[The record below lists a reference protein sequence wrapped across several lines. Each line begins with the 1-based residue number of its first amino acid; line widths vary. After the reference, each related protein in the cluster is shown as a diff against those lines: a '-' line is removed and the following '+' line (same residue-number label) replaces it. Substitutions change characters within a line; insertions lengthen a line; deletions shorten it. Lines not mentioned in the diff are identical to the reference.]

1 MSRRFLCFSSFIL
14 LFLAAWPGFADAPG
28 VYAIT
33 GGTVHPVS
41 GPEISNGVVI
51 IRDGLIEAVGE
62 AVVIP
67 LDATI
72 IDVKGTHVYPG
83 LIDAQTSL
91 GFPSASAPR
100 RRGGGG
106 GGARTPPAEP
116 LPETG
121 PAFLAFREAKISDDD
136 VEAKRATGVTTI
148 VTAPAFGI
156 FNGQSVALNLG
167 DGRGD
172 GRGGGTMESRVIRNP
187 AAQQIS
193 FNPRPAW
200 TYPDSLMGVISYI
213 RQTLMDAQQH
223 AAAHA
228 IYDKNPAGYKRPDE
242 SPSLDAL
249 GGVLRRDVPVVFVAD
264 SDLMMRRAEAIA
276 KEFNVRMVIAGARQG
291 YRMADELKALG
302 APLLVSTKW
311 PVPPTSKED
320 REEQPL
326 RVIRDRQLAPTTPA
340 VLAKNGVLFA
350 LVSGA
355 GKTGDYLPGIR
366 KAIENGL
373 SADDALKA
381 TTINPAKIIG
391 IDRQL
396 GSLERG
402 KIANLVITDKP
413 IFDKE
418 SKVKRI
424 FVDGREAKVPAEDEK
439 KKTGGGATTA
449 TTGVD
454 GSWSFVVK
462 STAGD
467 VNISAML
474 HVENGQISGTFSGD
488 RGAGDIGNGTFDG
501 TTVQFSIAGR
511 GKEEAG
517 DWVFHGTLH
526 GANMEGTVSTTLGTF
541 PFTGSRK

>member
-1 MSRRFLCFSSFIL
+1 MSRRFLCFTIL
-14 LFLAAWPGFADAPG
+14 LLLVSVPLFADSPG

-33 GGTVHPVS
+33 GGTIHPAS
-41 GPEISNGVVI
+41 GPEIANGAVI
-51 IRDGLIEAVGE
+51 IRDGLIESVGY

-67 LDATI
+67 LDATV
-72 IDVKGTHVYPG
+72 IDVKGAHIYPG
-83 LIDAQTSL
+83 LIDAMTSL

-121 PAFLAFREAKISDDD
+121 PSFLAFREAKISDDD
-136 VEAKRATGVTTI
+136 IDAKRATGVLTI

-156 FNGQSVALNLG
+156 FNGQSVALNL
-167 DGRGD
+167 
-172 GRGGGTMESRVIRNP
+172 GGGTMESRVIRNP

-213 RQTLMDAQQH
+213 RQTLMDAQQYSV
-223 AAAHA
+223 ARA

-242 SPSLDAL
+242 SPSLEAL
-249 GGVLRRDVPVVFVAD
+249 GGVLRREVPVVFVAD
-264 SDLMMRRAEAIA
+264 SELMIRRAEAIA
-276 KEFNVRMVIAGARQG
+276 KEFNVRMIIAGARQG
-291 YRMADELKALG
+291 YRMPDELKSLG
-302 APLLVSTKW
+302 APLLVSIKW
-311 PVPPTSKED
+311 PTAPTSKED
-320 REEQPL
+320 RDEQPL

-350 LVSGA
+350 LVSAA
-355 GKTGDYLPGIR
+355 GKTGDYVPGIR

-381 TTINPAKIIG
+381 TTINPAKIVG

-396 GSLERG
+396 GSLDRG

-418 SKVKRI
+418 SKIKRI
-424 FVDGREAKVPAEDEK
+424 FVDGREMKLPSEDEK
-439 KKTGGGATTA
+439 KKAGAAATSTA
-449 TTGVD
+449 SGID
-454 GSWSFVVK
+454 GTWSFVVK
-462 STAGD
+462 TSSGD
-467 VNISAML
+467 VSISATL
-474 HVENGQISGTFSGD
+474 KVENGQISGTFSGD

-511 GKEEAG
+511 GKEETG

-526 GANMEGTVSTTLGTF
+526 GSNMEGTVSTTLGTF

>member
-1 MSRRFLCFSSFIL
+1 MSRRFLWFPVSL
-14 LFLAAWPGFADAPG
+14 LLLIAAWPALADAPG

-41 GPEISNGVVI
+41 GPEIANGVVI
-51 IRDGLIEAVGE
+51 IRDGLVESVG
-62 AVVIP
+62 ANVAIP
-67 LDATI
+67 ADATV
-72 IDVKGTHVYPG
+72 IDVKGGHVYPG

-91 GFPSASAPR
+91 GFPSATAPR
-100 RRGGGG
+100 RRGPAAA
-106 GGARTPPAEP
+106 GARTPEA

-121 PAFLAFREAKISDDD
+121 PSFVAFREAKLSDDD
-136 VEAKRATGVTTI
+136 LEAKRATGVTTI
-148 VTAPAFGI
+148 VTAPSFGI

-167 DGRGD
+167 
-172 GRGGGTMESRVIRNP
+172 GGTMESRVIRNP
-187 AAQQIS
+187 VSQQIS

-213 RQTLMDAQQH
+213 RQTFMDAQEYS
-223 AAAHA
+223 AART

-242 SPSLDAL
+242 SPSLEAL

-264 SDLMMRRAEAIA
+264 SELMIRRAEAIA
-276 KEFNVRMVIAGARQG
+276 KEFNVKMIVAGARQG
-291 YRMADELKALG
+291 YKMGDELKSLG
-302 APLLVSTKW
+302 APVLVSTRW
-311 PVPPTSKED
+311 ATAPAAKED

-326 RVIRDRQLAPTTPA
+326 RVIRDRQLQPTTPS

-355 GKTGDYLPGIR
+355 GKTSDYFAGIR

-396 GSLERG
+396 GSIDKG
-402 KIANLVITDKP
+402 KIANLVVTDKP

-439 KKTGGGATTA
+439 KKSASTSSG
-449 TTGVD
+449 TGVD
-454 GSWSFVVK
+454 GTWSFVVK
-462 STAGD
+462 ATSGE
-467 VNISAML
+467 VNITATL
-474 HVENGQISGTFSGD
+474 HVENGQISGTYSGD
-488 RGAGDIGNGTFDG
+488 RGAGEIGNGTFDG
-501 TTVQFSIAGR
+501 ATVHFSIAGR
-511 GKEEAG
+511 GQEEAG

-526 GANMEGTVSTTLGTF
+526 GANMDGTVSTTLGTF
-541 PFTGSRK
+541 PFTGSKK

>member
-1 MSRRFLCFSSFIL
+1 MSRRFLGFSVFLL
-14 LFLAAWPGFADAPG
+14 LFLAAWPGFAESPG

-33 GGTVHPVS
+33 GGTIHPVS
-41 GPEISNGVVI
+41 GPEITNGAVI
-51 IRDGLIEAVGE
+51 IRDGLIESVGT
-62 AVVIP
+62 AQAIP

-72 IDVKGTHVYPG
+72 IDVKGGHIYPG

-91 GFPSASAPR
+91 GFPSASTTR
-100 RRGGGG
+100 RRGPAAA
-106 GGARTPPAEP
+106 GARNAPEQ

-121 PAFLAFREAKISDDD
+121 PAFLAFREAKLSDDD

-156 FNGQSVALNLG
+156 FNGQSVAINL
-167 DGRGD
+167 
-172 GRGGGTMESRVIRNP
+172 GGGTMESRVIRNP

-213 RQTLMDAQQH
+213 RQTFMDAQQYS
-223 AAAHA
+223 AAHA

-242 SPSLDAL
+242 SPSLEAL

-264 SDLMMRRAEAIA
+264 SDLMMHRVEKIA
-276 KEFNVRMVIAGARQG
+276 KEFNVKLIIAGARQG

-311 PVPPTSKED
+311 PAAPSSKED

-326 RVIRDRQLAPTTPA
+326 RVIRDRQLSPTTPA

-355 GKTGDYLPGIR
+355 GKTGDFLPGIR

-396 GSLERG
+396 GSIDKG

-418 SKVKRI
+418 SKVKHI
-424 FVDGREAKVPAEDEK
+424 FVDGREAKVPSEDEK
-439 KKTGGGATTA
+439 KKPAATTTA

-454 GSWSFVVK
+454 GTWSFVVK
-462 STAGD
+462 ATSGD
-467 VNISAML
+467 VNVSATL
-474 HVENGQISGTFSGD
+474 HVENGQITGTFSGD
-488 RGAGDIGNGTFDG
+488 RGAGSIGNGTFDG
-501 TTVQFSIAGR
+501 TTVEFSIAGR

-526 GANMEGTVSTTLGTF
+526 GSNMEGTVSTTLGTF
-541 PFTGSRK
+541 PFTGSKK

>member
-51 IRDGLIEAVGE
+51 IRDGLIEAVGN

-156 FNGQSVALNLG
+156 FNGQSVALNL
-167 DGRGD
+167 
-172 GRGGGTMESRVIRNP
+172 GGGTMESRVIRNP

-311 PVPPTSKED
+311 PVAPTSKED

-355 GKTGDYLPGIR
+355 GKSGDYLPGIR

-439 KKTGGGATTA
+439 KKTGGVAPTTA
-449 TTGVD
+449 TGVD

-467 VNISAML
+467 VSISAML
-474 HVENGQISGTFSGD
+474 HFENGQISGTFSGD

>member
-1 MSRRFLCFSSFIL
+1 MSRRFLCL
-14 LFLAAWPGFADAPG
+14 LVFLLGALPGFADAPG

-33 GGTVHPVS
+33 GGTVHPAS
-41 GPEISNGVVI
+41 GPEIANGVVI
-51 IRDGLIEAVGE
+51 IRDGLIESVG
-62 AVVIP
+62 ASIP
-67 LDATI
+67 IPPDATV
-72 IDVKGTHVYPG
+72 IDVKGAHVYPG

-91 GFPSASAPR
+91 GFPSPTPAR

-106 GGARTPPAEP
+106 GGGRPAAPAAP

-121 PAFLAFREAKISDDD
+121 PSFVAFREIKLSDDD
-136 VEAKRATGVTTI
+136 VDAKRATGVTTI

-156 FNGQSVALNLG
+156 FNGQSVALNLS
-167 DGRGD
+167 D
-172 GRGGGTMESRVIRNP
+172 GTMESRVIRNP
-187 AAQQIS
+187 VAQQVS
-193 FNPRPAW
+193 FNTRPAW

-213 RQTLMDAQQH
+213 RQTLLDAQQYS
-223 AAAHA
+223 AARS

-242 SPSLDAL
+242 SPALDAL
-249 GGVLRRDVPVVFVAD
+249 GGVLRRDVPLVFVAD

-276 KEFNVRMVIAGARQG
+276 KEFNLRMIIAGARQG
-291 YRMADELKALG
+291 YRFGDELKASG
-302 APLLVSTKW
+302 APVLISTKW
-311 PVPPTSKED
+311 PSPPTSKED
-320 REEQPL
+320 RDEQPL

-340 VLAKNGVLFA
+340 VLAKGGVLFA

-355 GKTGDYLPGIR
+355 GKTSDYLPGIR

-381 TTINPAKIIG
+381 TTINPAKIVG

-402 KIANLVITDKP
+402 KIANVVITDKP

-439 KKTGGGATTA
+439 KRPGTSSPASTS
-449 TTGVD
+449 GVE
-454 GSWSFVVK
+454 GSWSFTVK
-462 STAGD
+462 TSSGD
-467 VNISAML
+467 ATISAVL

-488 RGAGDIGNGTFDG
+488 RGAGDIGSGTIDG
-501 TTVQFSIAGR
+501 TTVQFSIAGG
-511 GKEEAG
+511 GKDEAG

-541 PFTGSRK
+541 PFTGSKK

>member
-1 MSRRFLCFSSFIL
+1 MSRRFLGFSVFL
-14 LFLAAWPGFADAPG
+14 LLLLAAWPGFAEAPG

-33 GGTVHPVS
+33 GGTIHPVS
-41 GPEISNGVVI
+41 GPEITNGAVI
-51 IRDGLIEAVGE
+51 IRDGLIESVG
-62 AVVIP
+62 AAQAIP

-72 IDVKGTHVYPG
+72 IDVKGGHIYPG

-91 GFPSASAPR
+91 GFPSASTTR
-100 RRGGGG
+100 RRGPAAA
-106 GGARTPPAEP
+106 GARNAPEQ

-121 PAFLAFREAKISDDD
+121 PAFLAFREAKLSDDD

-156 FNGQSVALNLG
+156 FNGQSVAINL
-167 DGRGD
+167 
-172 GRGGGTMESRVIRNP
+172 GGGTMESRVIRNP

-213 RQTLMDAQQH
+213 RQTFMDAQQYS
-223 AAAHA
+223 AAHA

-242 SPSLDAL
+242 SPSLEAL

-264 SDLMMRRAEAIA
+264 SDLMMHRVEKIA
-276 KEFNVRMVIAGARQG
+276 KEFNVKLIIAGARQG

-311 PVPPTSKED
+311 PVAPASKED

-355 GKTGDYLPGIR
+355 GKTGDFIPGIR

-396 GSLERG
+396 GSIDKG

-418 SKVKRI
+418 SKVKHI
-424 FVDGREAKVPAEDEK
+424 FVDGREAKVPSEDEK
-439 KKTGGGATTA
+439 KKPAATATA
-449 TTGVD
+449 TTGID
-454 GSWSFVVK
+454 GTWSFVVK
-462 STAGD
+462 ATSGD
-467 VNISAML
+467 VNISATL
-474 HVENGQISGTFSGD
+474 KVENGQITGTFSGD
-488 RGAGDIGNGTFDG
+488 RGAGSIGNGTFDG
-501 TTVQFSIAGR
+501 TTVEFSIAGR

-526 GANMEGTVSTTLGTF
+526 GSNMEGTVSTTLGTF

>member
-1 MSRRFLCFSSFIL
+1 MSRRFLCFSVL
-14 LFLAAWPGFADAPG
+14 LFLLLAAGPGFADAPG

-41 GPEISNGVVI
+41 GPEIANGVVI
-51 IRDGLIEAVGE
+51 IRDGLIESVG
-62 AVVIP
+62 ASVAIP
-67 LDATI
+67 LDATV
-72 IDVKGTHVYPG
+72 IDVKGAHVYPG

-91 GFPSASAPR
+91 GFPSPSAPR

-106 GGARTPPAEP
+106 GGARTPPPAP
-116 LPETG
+116 LPETS
-121 PAFLAFREAKISDDD
+121 PSFLAFREAKLSDDD

-148 VTAPAFGI
+148 VIAPLFGI

-167 DGRGD
+167 DE
-172 GRGGGTMESRVIRNP
+172 TMESRVIRNP
-187 AAQQIS
+187 AAQQVS

-213 RQTLMDAQQH
+213 RQTLLDAQQYS
-223 AAAHA
+223 AAHA
-228 IYDKNPAGYKRPDE
+228 IYDKSPAGNKRPDE
-242 SPSLDAL
+242 NPSLEAL
-249 GGVLRRDVPVVFVAD
+249 GAVLRRDVPLVFVAE

-276 KEFNVRMVIAGARQG
+276 KEFNVRMIIAGGRQG
-291 YRMADELKALG
+291 YRMADELKAIG
-302 APLLVSTKW
+302 APVLVSTKW
-311 PVPPTSKED
+311 PEPPTSKED

-355 GKTGDYLPGIR
+355 GKSGDYLPGIR

-381 TTINPAKIIG
+381 TTLNPARIIG

-424 FVDGREAKVPAEDEK
+424 FIDGRETKVPAEEEK
-439 KKTGGGATTA
+439 KKPGSSSSTTS
-449 TTGVD
+449 GVD
-454 GSWSFVVK
+454 GSWSFVVNAT
-462 STAGD
+462 SGD
-467 VNISAML
+467 VSILATL
-474 HVENGQISGTFSGD
+474 HAENGQISGTFSGD
-488 RGAGDIGNGTFDG
+488 HGAGNIGNGTFDG
-501 TTVQFSIAGR
+501 TTVQFSIAGG
-511 GKEEAG
+511 GKGESG
-517 DWVFHGTLH
+517 DCVFHGTLH
-526 GANMEGTVSTTLGTF
+526 GSNMEGTVSTTLGTF

>member
-1 MSRRFLCFSSFIL
+1 MSRRFLCFSSL
-14 LFLAAWPGFADAPG
+14 LLLLLAAWPGFADAPG

-41 GPEISNGVVI
+41 GPEIPNGAVI
-51 IRDGLIEAVGE
+51 IRDGLIEAVGS

-72 IDVKGTHVYPG
+72 IDVNGAHVYPG

-91 GFPSASAPR
+91 GFPSASVPR

-106 GGARTPPAEP
+106 GGARNAPPEQ

-121 PAFLAFREAKISDDD
+121 PAFLAFREAKLSDDD

-156 FNGQSVALNLG
+156 FNGQSVALNLA
-167 DGRGD
+167 
-172 GRGGGTMESRVIRNP
+172 GGTMESRVIRNP

-276 KEFNVRMVIAGARQG
+276 KEFNVRMIIAGGRQG

-311 PVPPTSKED
+311 PVAPTSKED

-418 SKVKRI
+418 SKVTRI
-424 FVDGREAKVPAEDEK
+424 FVDGREARVPAEDEK
-439 KKTGGGATTA
+439 KKPGTPATTA
-449 TTGVD
+449 STGVD
-454 GSWSFVVK
+454 GTWSFVVK
-462 STAGD
+462 ATAGD
-467 VNISAML
+467 VNISATL

-488 RGAGDIGNGTFDG
+488 RGAGDIGDGTFDG

-517 DWVFHGTLH
+517 DWIFHGTLH

>member
-1 MSRRFLCFSSFIL
+1 MSRRFLCFTVL
-14 LFLAAWPGFADAPG
+14 LLLVSLPCFADAPG

-33 GGTVHPVS
+33 GGTVHPAS
-41 GPEISNGVVI
+41 GPEIANGAVI
-51 IRDGLIEAVGE
+51 IRDGLIESVGSAV
-62 AVVIP
+62 AIP

-72 IDVKGTHVYPG
+72 IDVKGGHIYPG
-83 LIDAQTSL
+83 LIDAMTSL
-91 GFPSASAPR
+91 GFPSASATR

-106 GGARTPPAEP
+106 GAGARTPAADP

-121 PAFLAFREAKISDDD
+121 PSFMAFREAKLSDDD
-136 VEAKRATGVTTI
+136 AEAKRATGVLTI

-167 DGRGD
+167 S
-172 GRGGGTMESRVIRNP
+172 GTMESRVVRNP
-187 AAQQIS
+187 AWQQIS

-213 RQTLMDAQQH
+213 KQTLLDAQQH
-223 AAAHA
+223 SAARA

-242 SPSLDAL
+242 SPSLEAL
-249 GGVLRRDVPVVFVAD
+249 GSVLRREVPIVFVAD
-264 SDLMMRRAEAIA
+264 SELMIRRVEAIV
-276 KEFNVRMVIAGARQG
+276 KDFNVRLIVAGARQG
-291 YRMADELKALG
+291 YKMAGELKSLG
-302 APLLVSTKW
+302 APVLVSTKW
-311 PVPPTSKED
+311 PVAPTSKED

-326 RVIRDRQLAPTTPA
+326 RVIRERQLAPTTPS

-355 GKTGDYLPGIR
+355 GKTSDFVPGIR

-373 SADDALKA
+373 SADDALRA
-381 TTINPAKIIG
+381 VTISPAKIIG

-402 KIANLVITDKP
+402 KIANIVVTDKP

-418 SKVKRI
+418 AKVKRI
-424 FVDGREAKVPAEDEK
+424 FVDGRESKVPAEDEK
-439 KKTGGGATTA
+439 KKPGGAAAGTSA
-449 TTGVD
+449 SPID

-462 STAGD
+462 TTAGD
-467 VNISAML
+467 ANISATL
-474 HVENGQISGTFSGD
+474 KVENGQISGTFSGD
-488 RGAGDIGNGTFDG
+488 HGSGSIGNGTFDG
-501 TTVQFSIAGR
+501 TTVEFSITGG

-517 DWVFHGTLH
+517 DWLFHGTLH
-526 GANMEGTVSTTLGTF
+526 GSNMEGTVSTTLGTF
-541 PFTGSRK
+541 PFTGSKK

>member
-1 MSRRFLCFSSFIL
+1 MSRRFLCFSGFL
-14 LFLAAWPGFADAPG
+14 LLLLAAIPCFAEAPG
-28 VYAIT
+28 VYAIM
-33 GGTVHPVS
+33 GGTIHPVT
-41 GPEISNGVVI
+41 GPEIKNGAVI
-51 IRDGLIEAVGE
+51 IRDGLIETVGE
-62 AVVIP
+62 VAAIP

-72 IDVKGTHVYPG
+72 IDVKGGHIYPG

-91 GFPSASAPR
+91 GFPSASTTR

-106 GGARTPPAEP
+106 GGGRTPPAET

-121 PAFLAFREAKISDDD
+121 PSFLAFREAKLSDDD
-136 VEAKRATGVTTI
+136 VDSMRATGVTTI

-167 DGRGD
+167 
-172 GRGGGTMESRVIRNP
+172 GGTMESRVVRNP
-187 AAQQIS
+187 VWQQIS

-213 RQTLMDAQQH
+213 RQTLMDAQQYS
-223 AAAHA
+223 AART

-242 SPSLDAL
+242 SPSLEAL
-249 GGVLRRDVPVVFVAD
+249 GGVLRRDIPVVFVAD
-264 SDLMMRRAEAIA
+264 SELMIRRAERIA
-276 KEFNVRMVIAGARQG
+276 REFNVKMIIAGARQG
-291 YRMADELKALG
+291 YRMPDDLKKLG

-311 PVPPTSKED
+311 PAAPASKED

-340 VLAKNGVLFA
+340 VLAKDGVLFA

-355 GKTGDYLPGIR
+355 GKTSDYFPGIR

-381 TTINPAKIIG
+381 TTINPARVIG

-396 GSLERG
+396 GSLEHG
-402 KIANLVITDKP
+402 KIANIVVTDKP
-413 IFDKE
+413 IFDKDA
-418 SKVKRI
+418 KVKRV
-424 FVDGREAKVPAEDEK
+424 FVDGRESRLPAGDEK
-439 KKTGGGATTA
+439 KKPAGTSTSTA
-449 TTGVD
+449 SALD
-454 GSWSFVVK
+454 GTWSFVVK
-462 STAGD
+462 TTAGD
-467 VNISAML
+467 ASISATL
-474 HVENGQISGTFSGD
+474 HVENGQISCTFSGD
-488 RGAGDIGNGTFDG
+488 RGSGSIGNGTFDG

-511 GKEEAG
+511 GRDEAG

-526 GANMEGTVSTTLGTF
+526 GSNMDGTVSTTLGTF
-541 PFTGSRK
+541 PFTGSKK

>member
-1 MSRRFLCFSSFIL
+1 MSRRFLCFFVFL
-14 LFLAAWPGFADAPG
+14 LLLSASAVADAPG
-28 VYAIT
+28 VYAIN

-41 GPEISNGVVI
+41 GPEIANGVVI
-51 IRDGLIEAVGE
+51 VRDGLIESVG
-62 AVVIP
+62 ANVAIP
-67 LDATI
+67 ADATV
-72 IDVKGTHVYPG
+72 IDVKGGHIYPG

-91 GFPSASAPR
+91 GFPSATAPR
-100 RRGGGG
+100 RRGPAAA
-106 GGARTPPAEP
+106 GARAPEA

-121 PAFLAFREAKISDDD
+121 PSFLAFREARISDDD
-136 VEAKRATGVTTI
+136 LEAKRATGVTTI

-156 FNGQSVALNLG
+156 FNGQSVALNLS
-167 DGRGD
+167 
-172 GRGGGTMESRVIRNP
+172 GGTMESRVIRNP
-187 AAQQIS
+187 ATQQIS

-213 RQTLMDAQQH
+213 RQTFMDAQQYS
-223 AAAHA
+223 AART

-242 SPSLDAL
+242 SPSLEAL

-264 SDLMMRRAEAIA
+264 SELMMRRAEAIA
-276 KEFNVRMVIAGARQG
+276 KEFNVRMIVAGARQG
-291 YRMADELKALG
+291 YRMPDELKSLG
-302 APLLVSTKW
+302 APVLVSTKW
-311 PVPPTSKED
+311 ATAPTDKED

-326 RVIRDRQLAPTTPA
+326 RVIRDRQLQPTTPA

-355 GKTGDYLPGIR
+355 GKTGEYISGIR
-366 KAIENGL
+366 KAIDNGL
-373 SADDALKA
+373 SADDALRA

-402 KIANLVITDKP
+402 KIANIVVTDKP

-424 FVDGREAKVPAEDEK
+424 FVDGHEVKVPAEDEK
-439 KKTGGGATTA
+439 KKPSTTTA
-449 TTGVD
+449 ATPVD
-454 GSWSFVVK
+454 GTWSFVVK
-462 STAGD
+462 ATSGD
-467 VNISAML
+467 VSISATL
-474 HVENGQISGTFSGD
+474 HVENGQITGSYSGD
-488 RGAGDIGNGTFDG
+488 RGAGEIGNGTYDG

-511 GKEEAG
+511 GQEEAG
-517 DWVFHGTLH
+517 DWVFHGTVS
-526 GANMEGTVSTTLGTF
+526 GSNMSGTVSTTLGTF

>member
-1 MSRRFLCFSSFIL
+1 MSRRFLCFTVFFL
-14 LFLAAWPGFADAPG
+14 LVLAAAPGFAEAPG

-41 GPEISNGVVI
+41 GPEIANGVVI
-51 IRDGLIEAVGE
+51 VRDGLIESVG
-62 AVVIP
+62 ANVPIP
-67 LDATI
+67 LDATV
-72 IDVKGTHVYPG
+72 IDVKGGHVYPG

-91 GFPSASAPR
+91 GFPSGSAPR
-100 RRGGGG
+100 RRGGGS
-106 GGARTPPAEP
+106 GGARTPPAEQ

-121 PAFLAFREAKISDDD
+121 PSFLAFREAKLSDDD
-136 VEAKRATGVTTI
+136 VDAKRGTGVLTI
-148 VTAPAFGI
+148 VTAPSFGI

-167 DGRGD
+167 
-172 GRGGGTMESRVIRNP
+172 GGTMESRVIRNP
-187 AAQQIS
+187 ATQQIS

-213 RQTLMDAQQH
+213 RQTLMDAQQYS
-223 AAAHA
+223 AARA
-228 IYDKNPAGYKRPDE
+228 IYDKSPAGYKRPDE

-249 GGVLRRDVPVVFVAD
+249 GAVLRRDIPLVFVAD

-276 KEFNVRMVIAGARQG
+276 KEFNVRMIIAGARQG
-291 YRMADELKALG
+291 YLMADELKSLG
-302 APLLVSTKW
+302 VPLLVSTKW
-311 PVPPTSKED
+311 PAAPASKED

-326 RVIRDRQLAPTTPA
+326 RVIRDRQLAPTTPS

-350 LVSGA
+350 LVSGG

-373 SADDALKA
+373 SPDDALKA
-381 TTINPAKIIG
+381 TTINPARIIG

-396 GSLERG
+396 GSIDRG

-424 FVDGREAKVPAEDEK
+424 FVDGREARLQTEDEK
-439 KKTGGGATTA
+439 KKDDDKKKAGTA
-449 TTGVD
+449 STSTAGVD
-454 GSWSFVVK
+454 GAWSFVVK
-462 STAGD
+462 SSAGD
-467 VNISAML
+467 VSISATL
-474 HVENGQISGTFSGD
+474 RTESGQIIGTFSGD
-488 RGAGDIGNGTFDG
+488 RGSGNISNGTVDG
-501 TTVQFSIAGR
+501 ATVQFSIAVR
-511 GKEEAG
+511 GKEETG
-517 DWVFHGTLH
+517 DWVFHGTLR
-526 GANMEGTVSTTLGTF
+526 GSNIEGTVSTTLGTF

>member
-1 MSRRFLCFSSFIL
+1 MSRRFLCFSSFL
-14 LFLAAWPGFADAPG
+14 LLLLAAWPGFADAPG

-41 GPEISNGVVI
+41 GPEIPNGAVI
-51 IRDGLIEAVGE
+51 IRDGLIEAVGS

-72 IDVKGTHVYPG
+72 IDVKGAHVYPG

-91 GFPSASAPR
+91 GFPSASVPR

-106 GGARTPPAEP
+106 GGARNAPPEQ

-121 PAFLAFREAKISDDD
+121 PAFLAFREAKLSDDD

-156 FNGQSVALNLG
+156 FNGQSVAINLG
-167 DGRGD
+167 DARGD
-172 GRGGGTMESRVIRNP
+172 GTMESRVIRNP
-187 AAQQIS
+187 ATQQIS

-223 AAAHA
+223 VAAHA

-249 GGVLRRDVPVVFVAD
+249 GGVLRREVPVVFVAD

-276 KEFNVRMVIAGARQG
+276 KEFNVRLIISGARQG

-311 PVPPTSKED
+311 PVAPTSKED
-320 REEQPL
+320 REGQPL

-355 GKTGDYLPGIR
+355 GKSGDYLPGIR

-424 FVDGREAKVPAEDEK
+424 FVDGREAKVPTEDEK
-439 KKTGGGATTA
+439 KKAGTPATSA
-449 TTGVD
+449 STGVD
-454 GSWSFVVK
+454 GTWSFVVK
-462 STAGD
+462 ATAGD
-467 VNISAML
+467 VNISATL